1 MIAATSTQ
9 NEQQMLQLLVQGD
22 FNAYEQLFRQY
33 YQALC
38 HHALSFSGDAATAE
52 DAVCEVFAR
61 IWEKRGQ
68 LNIDTSIKS
77 YLYRAVSNQ
86 CIDTLRK
93 SYRKRIILTDQL
105 PTHFSAAET
114 ANSCTLSETR
124 ELTEKIEM
132 AVRSL
137 PRQCG
142 IIFRMSREAGLKY
155 HEIARQLGISIKTVE
170 TQMGR
175 AFKSLRAALLTPEAY
190 A

>member
-9 NEQQMLQLLVQGD
+9 NEQQMLHQLTQGN
-22 FNAYEQLFRQY
+22 FYAFEQLFKNY
-33 YQALC
+33 YAPLC

-52 DAVCEVFAR
+52 DAVSDVFAR
-61 IWEKRGQ
+61 IWEKRSQ
-68 LNIDTSIKS
+68 LNIDTSVKS

-86 CIDTLRK
+86 CIDILRK
-93 SYRKRIILTDQL
+93 SYRKRVVLTDDL
-105 PTHFSAAET
+105 NSHACTPDSACISAIP
-114 ANSCTLSETR
+114 ETR
-124 ELTEKIEM
+124 ELAVKIEL

-137 PRQCG
+137 PKQCG

-155 HEIARQLGISIKTVE
+155 HEIAGQLGISIKTVE

-175 AFKSLRAALLTPEAY
+175 AFKSLRAALLTPGVY